1 MSDTTVH
8 TRWRKHLL
16 CFYLHLCVIHH
27 IICPSGSSLHLLST
41 DFILNPEMQTSGRDG
56 THTEVIIALCSLTPE
71 GNPHDHRVGFYGCL
85 NMSPPLLHIE
95 RSWLRSYEEASR
107 RTWWKL
113 LSLYYFYIQII
124 ISQTSE
130 GKLFH
135 LLTLIFLAR
144 CDSCDGNTDTFCFV
158 RSSFA
163 RLTVFFFHITIL
175 AKDRTIFRGRDVN
188 LSHSNCTRYLK
199 CCKLRHFRVNKCFY
213 GFNTELHVSILLS
226 HTWILCLIST
236 V

>member
-1 MSDTTVH
+1 
-8 TRWRKHLL
+8 
-16 CFYLHLCVIHH
+16 
-27 IICPSGSSLHLLST
+27 
-41 DFILNPEMQTSGRDG
+41 MQTSGRDG

-226 HTWILCLIST
+226 HNTNPVFNKHSLSPVFIFRLHRWSHWHSVSQLQHRPVWPRSADTEVIQRTAAVLNGCG
-236 V
+236 